1 MKLFFVIL
9 AAVVGIAIVGY
20 LGYVWYVNDVEQPE
34 YGAVVQDGDFEIR
47 DYPAMVMAEVT
58 SSGDRRDA
66 VSKGFRP
73 LASYIFASEREG
85 EKIAMTAPVIQTPEA
100 EGAKTW
106 SVRFIMPSEYNLD
119 TLPKPAGADVRLVEA
134 QAQRRAA
141 VRFSGHPTDEAIAE
155 QEARLRTWLQ
165 ARNLEPSGP
174 PTFAYYNAPFTPG
187 FLRRNEVLFDLP
199 NG

>member
-34 YGAVVQDGDFEIR
+34 YGAVVEDGDFEIR
-47 DYPAMVMAEVT
+47 DYPPMVMAEVT
-58 SSGDRRDA
+58 RSGERRDA

-85 EKIAMTAPVIQTPEA
+85 DKIAMTAPVIQTPEA

-106 SVRFIMPSEYNLD
+106 SVRFIMPSQYNLD
-119 TLPKPAGADVRLVEA
+119 TLPKPAGADVRLIEA
-134 QAQRRAA
+134 PAQRRAA
-141 VRFSGHPTDEAIAE
+141 VRFSGHPTDESLAE
-155 QEARLRTWLQ
+155 QETRLRDWLQ
-165 ARNLEPSGP
+165 ARGIEPSGP
-174 PTFAYYNAPFTPG
+174 PTFAYYNAPFTPA
-187 FLRRNEVLFDLP
+187 FLRRNEVLFDVP

>member
-9 AAVVGIAIVGY
+9 VAVAGIAIVGY

-58 SSGDRRDA
+58 RSGDRRDA

-85 EKIAMTAPVIQTPEA
+85 EKIAMTAPVTQTPEA

-106 SVRFIMPSEYNLD
+106 SVRFIMPSEYSLD

-134 QAQRRAA
+134 PAQRRAA

-165 ARNLEPSGP
+165 ARKLEPSGP
-174 PTFAYYNAPFTPG
+174 PTFAYYNAPFTPS
-187 FLRRNEVLFDLP
+187 FLRRNEVLFDVP

>member
-58 SSGDRRDA
+58 RSGDRHDA

-85 EKIAMTAPVIQTPEA
+85 EKIAMTAPVTQTPEA

-106 SVRFIMPSEYNLD
+106 SVRFIMPSEYSLD

-134 QAQRRAA
+134 PAQRRAA
-141 VRFSGHPTDEAIAE
+141 VRFTGHPTDEAIAE

-165 ARNLEPSGP
+165 ARKLEPSGP
-174 PTFAYYNAPFTPG
+174 PTFAYYNAPFTPS
-187 FLRRNEVLFDLP
+187 FLRRNEVLFDVP

>member
-85 EKIAMTAPVIQTPEA
+85 DKIAMTAPVTQTPEA

-106 SVRFIMPSEYNLD
+106 SVRFIMPSEYSLD
-119 TLPKPAGADVRLVEA
+119 TLPKPAGAEVRLVEA
-134 QAQRRAA
+134 PAQRRAA
-141 VRFSGHPTDEAIAE
+141 VRFSGHATDESLAE
-155 QEARLRTWLQ
+155 QEARLRDWLQ
-165 ARNLEPSGP
+165 ARGIEPSGP

-187 FLRRNEVLFDLP
+187 FLRRNEVLFDVP